1 MIRMTAHGGGG
12 GGGLYVHCNAESQ
25 YWKMALEEK
34 SLSAPG
40 SQSYISINICMS
52 IMCVYL

>member
-1 MIRMTAHGGGG
+1 MGG

-34 SLSAPG
+34 SLSAPR
-40 SQSYISINICMS
+40 SQSYVSINICTS